1 MAVVVACVWC
11 GLNYGLLYVNE
22 QFCFFSLNYFLL
34 IYILKPLLF
43 GYCVIKVNKIQ
54 VKLIYDFIKK
64 LYEFAKKMAFTFI
77 IPKGIESK
85 IYV

>member
-1 MAVVVACVWC
+1 M
-11 GLNYGLLYVNE
+11 
-22 QFCFFSLNYFLL
+22 
-34 IYILKPLLF
+34 LF

-77 IPKGIESK
+77 ISKGIENK
-85 IYV
+85 IYVQISHKIKKN